1 MLFRSVSQSRYKAY
15 ENKIA
20 IESCIK
26 KVHEQQG
33 TIEKTESIINEIEEV
48 YRKAKAFDTF
58 LKYKEHVEKYNNS
71 DCHEL
76 ERVFEFVMKEYE
88 EEE

>member
-1 MLFRSVSQSRYKAY
+1 MAY
-15 ENKIA
+15 GYEDK
-20 IESCIK
+20 
-26 KVHEQQG
+26 
-33 TIEKTESIINEIEEV
+33 INEAFFTASRDGRNVNGELLAELQEV
-48 YRKAKAFDTF
+48 YNKAKAFDTF

-88 EEE
+88 EDK

>member
-1 MLFRSVSQSRYKAY
+1 MGVIMGKIIMRDTENQTQLILQAGDEKSLIKQVEGIDML
-15 ENKIA
+15 E
-20 IESCIK
+20 
-26 KVHEQQG
+26 H
-33 TIEKTESIINEIEEV
+33 
-48 YRKAKAFDTF
+48 KAKAFDTF

-88 EEE
+88 EDK